1 MSHPTATVGRVYSI
15 APLFGIFL
23 VQVPM
28 FAVLVVGLIVLGSSG
43 RRLPPRSLL
52 FARAGLA
59 VMLTQTVVS
68 SLTTYALPQLIS
80 RMDYDTSSSYL
91 RNWGLLWGG
100 INFVLGVV
108 FAIGVALLV
117 AALLAARGPAFP
129 PPPPAAFQPDTSGPP
144 VDR

>member
-23 VQVPM
+23 VQVPI
-28 FAVLVVGLIVLGSSG
+28 FAVLVAGLILLGSSG
-43 RRLPPRSLL
+43 RRPPPRSLL
-52 FARAGLA
+52 FARAGLG
-59 VMLTQTVVS
+59 VMLIQTVVS
-68 SLTTYALPQLIS
+68 SLITYALPQFIS
-80 RMDYDTSSSYL
+80 RMDYDTSAGYL

-129 PPPPAAFQPDTSGPP
+129 PPPPAAFPPDASGPP

>member
-23 VQVPM
+23 VQVPI
-28 FAVLVVGLIVLGSSG
+28 FAVLVAGLILLGSSG

-52 FARAGLA
+52 FARAGLG
-59 VMLTQTVVS
+59 VMLIQTVVS
-68 SLTTYALPQLIS
+68 SLITYALPQFIS
-80 RMDYDTSSSYL
+80 RMDYDTSAGYL

-129 PPPPAAFQPDTSGPP
+129 PPPPAAFPPDASGPP

>member
-23 VQVPM
+23 IQVPM
-28 FAVLVVGLIVLGSSG
+28 LAVLVIGLILLGSSG

-52 FARAGLA
+52 FARAGLG
-59 VMLTQTVVS
+59 VMLAQTVVS
-68 SLTTYALPQLIS
+68 GLTTYALPQLIS
-80 RMDYDTSSSYL
+80 RMDYDTSGTYL

-100 INFVLGVV
+100 INFVLGTL
-108 FAIGVALLV
+108 FAVGLALLV

-129 PPPPAAFQPDTSGPP
+129 PPPPPGPRPDGSGPP